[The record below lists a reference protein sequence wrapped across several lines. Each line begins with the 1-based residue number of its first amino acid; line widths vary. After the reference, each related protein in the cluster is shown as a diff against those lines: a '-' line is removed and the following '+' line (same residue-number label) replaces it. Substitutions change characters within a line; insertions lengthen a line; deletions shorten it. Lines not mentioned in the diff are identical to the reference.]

1 MKENNFKIGVIG
13 VGHLGEHHVKHLKT
27 IKESNLVGIFDS
39 NPKRA
44 SLISEKYG
52 VNNFNSQSELIKKCD
67 GVSIVTTTESH
78 YKIAKISLNYGKHV
92 FIEKP
97 ITTNVKDANKL
108 IEIADRKGL
117 ILQVGHIERINPA
130 LLALTSYKINP
141 RYIEIQ
147 RLAPYSARGTDVPV
161 VLDKMIHDIDILLS
175 IVKSPLKTILADGLS
190 ILTDSI
196 DMAHARISFQD
207 NTIANITSSRI
218 AKEDIRKVKLFQKNL
233 YCTLDLL
240 RGTTEIYE
248 IDSDRKSNIKVPFK
262 YKGEQKTITYTKP
275 IIKDFDPLRE
285 ELKNFINSIAGYEEP
300 IVDGINARN
309 ALALAIKINKL
320 ILRKSA

>member
-39 NPKRA
+39 NPKQA

-67 GVSIVTTTESH
+67 GVSIVTPTESH

>member
-39 NPKRA
+39 NPKQA